1 MIGLTGEV
9 CTQVVILAAGLEG
22 VVAQVAPQE
31 AAHAQ
36 FVGFF
41 KHLGDVHDLVGCV
54 FATKVDGGTHCACPK
69 VPRFADAAEWNLA
82 RSIWVGEQFVV
93 IQLHHER
100 NAMRILAAHA
110 CKHAKGA
117 GHCVAAT
124 LHCELHDVLAIKV
137 SGVLGKARTSGMLN
151 PLIDRQNAHV
161 PGSTQAPVP
170 IDPLQT
176 AHDLR
181 ATVRLREAPVHKVR
195 PRKVQGG
202 LGDLRSMRKKTIS
215 LSAQRLYHVNSE
227 ICHRARNGTPKM
239 VPVLPFLPDQFIRLA
254 SLYAMSPGIQ
264 HGLLGIDETAHKF
277 AAREGAFTR
286 NRGEWR
292 KSNIHLDIYR
302 FYGIIRCRTIG
313 TLNSQTSLSGGGT
326 RLANQRRSP

>member
-1 MIGLTGEV
+1 
-9 CTQVVILAAGLEG
+9 
-22 VVAQVAPQE
+22 
-31 AAHAQ
+31 
-36 FVGFF
+36 
-41 KHLGDVHDLVGCV
+41 
-54 FATKVDGGTHCACPK
+54 
-69 VPRFADAAEWNLA
+69 
-82 RSIWVGEQFVV
+82 
-93 IQLHHER
+93 
-100 NAMRILAAHA
+100 MRILAAHA

-195 PRKVQGG
+195 PRKVQRG
-202 LGDLRSMRKKTIS
+202 LCDLRSMRKKTIS

-227 ICHRARNGTPKM
+227 ICHRARNGTPKSTPKM
-239 VPVLPFLPDQFIRLA
+239 VPFLPFLPDHFRGLA
-254 SLYAMSPGIQ
+254 SSNAIYPGIP
-264 HGLLGIDETAHKF
+264 HERMRLKNTAHKF
-277 AAREGAFTR
+277 ASSERTR
-286 NRGEWR
+286 IAN
-292 KSNIHLDIYR
+292 H
-302 FYGIIRCRTIG
+302 G
-313 TLNSQTSLSGGGT
+313 TQIFILTSV
-326 RLANQRRSP
+326 A